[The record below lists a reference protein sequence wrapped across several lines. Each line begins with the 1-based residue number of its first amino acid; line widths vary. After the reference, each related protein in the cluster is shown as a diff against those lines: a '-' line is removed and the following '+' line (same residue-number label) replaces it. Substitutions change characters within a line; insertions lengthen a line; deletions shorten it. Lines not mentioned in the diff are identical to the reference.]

1 MLNFDSF
8 LSADL
13 AYFTD
18 VHFLKLFRLSQLTIE
33 YLLHIQNYL
42 ATSTKDMESR
52 LIQAESLLAEAQATN
67 ESNAEK
73 IANLK
78 RDVKYYR
85 KLSHAYEQL
94 HGPLA
99 SHHLQ
104 NAVISSTPGTMVV
117 DVPTSTPGPAAE
129 TLPSNMFNAVTDRE
143 GRSVFVRPSNHGFI
157 FDFCGGAISILFSC
171 SAILSEMFIVP

>member
-1 MLNFDSF
+1 MKKYVS
-8 LSADL
+8 DL

-42 ATSTKDMESR
+42 ATSTKDVETR
-52 LIQAESLLAEAQATN
+52 LSQAESLHAEAQAAN
-67 ESNAEK
+67 EANNEK

-99 SHHLQ
+99 AHHLQ
-104 NAVISSTPGTMVV
+104 NAMSNATPGNMAI
-117 DVPTSTPGPAAE
+117 DIPTSTPGPGPAAE
-129 TLPSNMFNAVTDRE
+129 SLPNNMFNAVTDRE
-143 GRSVFVRPSNHGFI
+143 GRTVFVRCELSTQ
-157 FDFCGGAISILFSC
+157 SILR
-171 SAILSEMFIVP
+171 